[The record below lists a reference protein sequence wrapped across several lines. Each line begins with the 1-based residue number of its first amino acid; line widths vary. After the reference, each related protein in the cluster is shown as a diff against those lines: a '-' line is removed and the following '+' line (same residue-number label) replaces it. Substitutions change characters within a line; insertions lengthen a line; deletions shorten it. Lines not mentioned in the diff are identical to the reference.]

1 MKLPFF
7 AGIAF
12 VMSMFTVSAQEAALQ
27 AQFDQLLQ
35 AQYPADGPGAAVLV
49 TRKGQVV
56 YQKAIGMADMELD
69 VPLKTDHV
77 FRIGSVTK
85 QFTAAAILKLAE
97 EGKLDLQDEITR
109 FIPDYPTQGK
119 KITVEHLLNHTSG
132 IKSYTSMEEWDPM
145 THRKDFTP
153 AELVDFFKNQP
164 MDFEPGTQ
172 YRYNNSG
179 YILLGYIIEKVSGKS
194 YAAYIKDTFFQ
205 PLGMSHSYYGD
216 VKPLVKNRANGY
228 TEGEMSGF
236 ANADYLSMTQPYA
249 AGSIMSTVADLV
261 TWTQAVH
268 GGKVLKPES
277 LQKAFTP
284 YILPD
289 GTNTYY
295 GYGWQVGNMMGSQS
309 IEHGGGIHG
318 FLSMLLYVK
327 EEDVCVAILTN
338 CDCNGPEQLA
348 DKFAALAA
356 GKNLSPTAINL
367 ETSVLEQYTGVY
379 ENDKKEQRIITL
391 EDGVLK
397 SLRTGGSKYTITP
410 YAADQFYFE
419 NSMSRIRFMREPK
432 GAKKVTKALVS
443 DRKSNENLWVKTDKP
458 IPAGRPEMQLTVAQL
473 EPLTGEYQLAPGF
486 SITVTREGTQIFCQA
501 TGQQRFE
508 IFAESPTRFF
518 LKVVDA
524 AIEFY
529 PDDKGVVPQMTLF
542 QAGQEIPGI
551 RMK

>member
-1 MKLPFF
+1 MKSSFV
-7 AGIAF
+7 AGIALI
-12 VMSMFTVSAQEAALQ
+12 MFAFTLSAQDAALQ
-27 AQFDQLLQ
+27 TQFDQLLQ

-56 YQKAIGMADMELD
+56 YQKAVGMADMELD

-97 EGKLDLQDEITR
+97 QGKLDLQDEITK

-132 IKSYTSMEEWDPM
+132 IKSYTSMEEWTPM
-145 THRKDFTP
+145 VHRKDFTP
-153 AELVDFFKNQP
+153 TELVDFFKNQP
-164 MDFEPGTQ
+164 MDFDPGTQ

-179 YILLGYIIEKVSGKS
+179 YILLGVIIEKVSGKS
-194 YAAYIKDTFFQ
+194 YGAFIDEEFFK
-205 PLGMSHSYYGD
+205 PLGMRHSYYGH
-216 VKPLVKNRANGY
+216 VKPLIKNRANGY
-228 TEGEMSGF
+228 TEGEPSGF

-249 AGSIMSTVADLV
+249 AGSIMSTVEDLV

-277 LQKAFTP
+277 LKKAFTP
-284 YILPD
+284 NILPD

-295 GYGWQVGNMMGSQS
+295 GYGWQTGNLMGSQT

-327 EEDVCVAILTN
+327 QEDVCVAILTN
-338 CDCNGPEQLA
+338 CDCNGPEPLA

-356 GKNLSPTAINL
+356 GKSLSPTAIKV
-367 ETSVLEQYTGVY
+367 ETSVLEQYVGVY

-391 EDGVLK
+391 EDGGLK
-397 SLRTGGSKYTITP
+397 SQRTGGSKFNIMP

-419 NSMSRIRFMREPK
+419 NSLSRIRFVRETK
-432 GAKKVTKALVS
+432 GAKKVIKALVA
-443 DRKSNENLWVKTDKP
+443 DRKTEENLWIKTDKP
-458 IPAGRPEMQLTVAQL
+458 IPVGRPEMKLTEAQL

-486 SITVTREGTQIFCQA
+486 TITVTREGTQLFCQA

-508 IFAESPTRFF
+508 IFAEAPTRFF

-529 PDDKGVVPQMTLF
+529 PDEKGAVPQMTLF
-542 QAGQEIPGI
+542 QGGQEIPGT
-551 RMK
+551 RVK

>member
-1 MKLPFF
+1 MKSLFV
-7 AGIAF
+7 AVLAF
-12 VMSMFTVSAQEAALQ
+12 VMVSSTSFAQDAALQ
-27 AQFDQLLQ
+27 TQFDQLLQ

-49 TRKGQVV
+49 TRKGQVI
-56 YQKAIGMADMELD
+56 YKKAVGMADMELD

-97 EGKLDLQDEITR
+97 QGKLNLQDEITR
-109 FIPDYPTQGK
+109 FIPDYPTKGK

-132 IKSYTSMEEWDPM
+132 IKSYTSMEEWTPM
-145 THRKDFTP
+145 VHRKDFTP
-153 AELVDFFKNQP
+153 TELVDFFKNQP
-164 MDFEPGTQ
+164 MDFDPGTQ

-179 YILLGYIIEKVSGKS
+179 YILLGVIIEKISGKS
-194 YAAYIKDTFFQ
+194 YGAFIDEEFFK
-205 PLGMSHSYYGD
+205 PLGMRHSYYGH
-216 VKPLVKNRANGY
+216 VKPLIKNRANGY
-228 TEGEMSGF
+228 TEGEPSGF

-249 AGSIMSTVADLV
+249 AGSIMSTVEDLV

-277 LQKAFTP
+277 LKKAFTP
-284 YILPD
+284 NILPD

-295 GYGWQVGNMMGSQS
+295 GYGWQIGNMMGSQT

-338 CDCNGPEQLA
+338 CDCNGPEPLA

-356 GKNLSPTAINL
+356 GKNLSPTAIKL
-367 ETSVLEQYTGVY
+367 ETSVLEQYVGVY

-391 EDGVLK
+391 EDGGLK
-397 SLRTGGSKYTITP
+397 SLRTGGSKYSIMP

-419 NSMSRIRFMREPK
+419 NSLSRIRFVRDTK
-432 GAKKVTKALVS
+432 GAKKVTKAFVS
-443 DRKSNENLWVKTDKP
+443 DRKTEENLWVKTDKP
-458 IPAGRPEMQLTVAQL
+458 IPVGRPEMKLPEAQL
-473 EPLTGEYQLAPGF
+473 ESFTGEYQLAPGF
-486 SITVTREGTQIFCQA
+486 TITVTREGTQLFCQA

-508 IFAESPTRFF
+508 VFAEAPTRFF

-529 PDDKGVVPQMTLF
+529 PDEKGAVPQMTLF
-542 QAGQEIPGI
+542 QGGQEIKGT
-551 RMK
+551 RVK